1 MKVKFSMKIII
12 AGNGKLGDTLIK
24 QLSKEGHDVTVIDSS
39 KQVLESSIEQF
50 DVMTVYGNCATR
62 DVLIQAEV
70 KSSDLLI
77 AVTGMDE
84 VNLLTCMTAHG
95 INPNIH
101 TIARIRNPDYTQQI
115 YEMKNVF
122 DISLAVN
129 PELQTATEIE
139 RLLKYP
145 GFLKRDTFA
154 KGRIELVELR
164 IDKDSK
170 LCDVPLSQLDSI
182 VNCKVLVCVVL
193 RDGKALIPSG
203 DFILKE
209 GDCIFVTASSKVLT
223 LLLKNLNIIT
233 KKTKRVTL
241 CGGGKIT
248 YYLARLL
255 VRDGI
260 SVQIVDNNLSRCKE
274 LADLL
279 PECNIIHGD
288 ASNETLLESEGV
300 DTSDAVVS
308 LTGLDELN
316 IIISLYSKSKNISQ
330 VITKLSRLNQLGI
343 IDSLLGSYVCPK
355 ELCCNNIVRYVR
367 AMKNQTGAAISVHG
381 IANGQAEALEFK
393 ANEQTRNCG
402 VPLRSI
408 KLKNNI
414 LLACITKKGVV
425 EIPNGDST
433 FDVGDT
439 IIVVTTGNQ
448 VIDRL
453 NDIFE

>member
-1 MKVKFSMKIII
+1 MKIII
-12 AGNGKLGDTLIK
+12 AGNGKLGNALTQ
-24 QLSKEGHDVTVIDSS
+24 QLSKEGHDITVIDSS
-39 KQVLESSIEQF
+39 KQVLESSIEQY
-50 DVMTVYGNCATR
+50 DVMTVYGNSATR

-84 VNLLTCMTAHG
+84 VNLLTCMTANG

-101 TIARIRNPDYTQQI
+101 TIARIRNPEYTQQI

-154 KGRIELVELR
+154 KGRIELVELKV
-164 IDKDSK
+164 DKESK
-170 LCDVPLSQLDSI
+170 LCGVSLSSLDGI
-182 VNCKVLVCVVL
+182 VGCKVLVCAVL

-203 DFILKE
+203 DFVLE
-209 GDCIFVTASSKVLT
+209 ENDLIFVTASSKVLT
-223 LLLKNLNIIT
+223 VLLKNLGIIT

-255 VRDGI
+255 IRDGI
-260 SVQIVDNNLSRCKE
+260 SVKIIEINPNRCKE

-279 PECNIIHGD
+279 PECDIILGN
-288 ASNETLLESEGV
+288 ASNEGLLESEGV

-316 IIISLYSKSKNISQ
+316 VIISLYSKSKNVSQ
-330 VITKLSRLNQLGI
+330 VVTKLSRLNQIGV
-343 IDSLLGSYVCPK
+343 IDSLLGGYVCPK
-355 ELCCNNIVRYVR
+355 ELCSNNIVRYVR
-367 AMKNQTGAAISVHG
+367 AMKNQAGAAVSVHA
-381 IANGQAEALEFK
+381 IANGQAEALEFR
-393 ANEQTRNCG
+393 ANENTKNCG
-402 VPLRSI
+402 VPLKNI
-408 KLKNNI
+408 KLKKDI
-414 LLACITKKGVV
+414 LLACITKNGVV

-433 FDVGDT
+433 FNKGDT
-439 IIVVTTGNQ
+439 IIAVTTGDK
-448 VIDRL
+448 VIDNI